1 MATNKISFQQY
12 LDKLPDD
19 RKDAISEIR
28 KIMKSNLPKGFA
40 ENISENFLSYNVPH
54 SLYPDGYH
62 CNPDQPLPFVS
73 FASQKNFIAMYH
85 MGLYS
90 DPELLKWFTNEYRK
104 HSTTKLDMGKS
115 CVRFKKTADIPFE
128 LLKQLASKLS
138 PAQWIKTYES
148 HIKK

>member
-1 MATNKISFQQY
+1 MATNKISFQEY

-19 RKDAISEIR
+19 RRDAISEIR
-28 KIMKSNLPKGFA
+28 KIMRSSLPKGFA

-104 HSTTKLDMGKS
+104 HSSTKLDMGKS

-128 LLKQLASKLS
+128 LLKQLASKVS

>member
-1 MATNKISFQQY
+1 MATNKISFQEY

-62 CNPDQPLPFVS
+62 CNPDQSLPFVS

-128 LLKQLASKLS
+128 LLKQLASKVS